1 MFAFYYE
8 HLYPVEPKVV
18 VIDSAL
24 EPAPHKGERKAKRV
38 KLDIGRSF
46 HTRAGAESY
55 APDAI
60 TQLKRHFGRIGGTL
74 RLFVVNEDTGEAFEQ
89 MTSFRSTLKLR
100 R

>member
-8 HLYPVEPKVV
+8 HSYPVERRVV
-18 VIDSAL
+18 VVDTAA
-24 EPAPHKGERKAKRV
+24 EAAPHRVERRAKRV

-60 TQLKRHFGRIGGTL
+60 THLKRHFGRIGGTL
-74 RLFVVNEDTGEAFEQ
+74 RLFVVNEETAEAFEQ
-89 MTSFRSTLKLR
+89 MTTFRSTPKLR
-100 R
+100 Q